1 MNEYTLALDLAKAKQ
16 RQQQTIFLRQGDKN
30 ATTIVATITDHG
42 VAASTSGMTAR
53 FQMRL
58 PNGTEYY
65 RKTATLSGN
74 VATVALD
81 EAQAASVAGRTDVA
95 YFQLLQGSTVVAES
109 AREADQ
115 TDVLGKLADLEHRV
129 WELEHPTDQYAIWQA
144 GYQTKQHEIVR
155 FDVTGDGELDLC
167 QYNGGR
173 SYTAL
178 SIGKIEG
185 WNLLDRELTPTH
197 TITRDADGGYVL
209 TPVETEPT
217 TEAGSE

>member
-1 MNEYTLALDLAKAKQ
+1 MDYYGIIKSAIGFGGYVLADMEAKIDRLWVEGHLTTDQRTELRTLAAD
-16 RQQQTIFLRQGDKN
+16 
-30 ATTIVATITDHG
+30 
-42 VAASTSGMTAR
+42 
-53 FQMRL
+53 
-58 PNGTEYY
+58 
-65 RKTATLSGN
+65 
-74 VATVALD
+74 
-81 EAQAASVAGRTDVA
+81 
-95 YFQLLQGSTVVAES
+95 S

-155 FDVTGDGELDLC
+155 FDVTGDGEYDLC

-185 WNLLDRELTPTH
+185 WNMLNRELFITH

-209 TPVETEPT
+209 TPVETETEPT
-217 TEAGSE
+217 TEAEGE

>member
-1 MNEYTLALDLAKAKQ
+1 MNYYEILKSAIGFGGYVLSEMESKIDRLWVEGHLTTGQRTELRTLAAD
-16 RQQQTIFLRQGDKN
+16 
-30 ATTIVATITDHG
+30 
-42 VAASTSGMTAR
+42 
-53 FQMRL
+53 
-58 PNGTEYY
+58 
-65 RKTATLSGN
+65 
-74 VATVALD
+74 
-81 EAQAASVAGRTDVA
+81 
-95 YFQLLQGSTVVAES
+95 S

-129 WELEHPTDQYAIWQA
+129 WELEHPTDQYAIWTA

-155 FDVTGDGELDLC
+155 FDVTGDGEYDLC

-185 WNLLDRELTPTH
+185 WNLLNRELFITH

-217 TEAGSE
+217 TEAEGE